1 MTKEEI
7 KNLSELV
14 CLMLDKCILED
25 SRTKVFKRLKEVCDL
40 AIKALEEQELCEA
53 LHEMPSNEMNLE
65 QARQA
70 VRDLRKCLLDNYL
83 LYESGDAI
91 SRQAVL
97 NEFENDQYHLE
108 FCIEHGID
116 RSISMEMV
124 RIRLHDMPSVNPQP
138 KTGHW
143 ILNDNQGVQAVGRLT
158 YHCSECGR
166 EIISK
171 YHGKISLLKEYPYC
185 HCGAKMQEVE
195 EYDH

>member
-1 MTKEEI
+1 MTREEAI
-7 KNLSELV
+7 RCLSVHSSTNGSGL
-14 CLMLDKCILED
+14 CTDKQHYEA
-25 SRTKVFKRLKEVCDL
+25 KQM
-40 AIKALEEQELCEA
+40 AIKALEQEELCED
-53 LHEMPSNEMNLE
+53 LHEIPSNEMNLE

-83 LYESGDAI
+83 ISESEDAV
-91 SRQAVL
+91 SRKAVL
-97 NEFENDQYHLE
+97 DINESH
-108 FCIEHGID
+108 HGQ
-116 RSISMEMV
+116 
-124 RIRLHDMPSVNPQP
+124 MPNHINHQIWQEIKDLPPVTP
-138 KTGHW
+138 KPKMGHW

-195 EYDH
+195 DNG